1 MKLGRRLGLPF
12 PTFLGVLG
20 SGIRFNK
27 KKKKKKKKRKEK
39 CQSLVCQHNHVVSA
53 GHYSEVRLD
62 FCLGTIWR
70 FLRYPVYGLI
80 VLLYPAGYRIFL
92 KFREIA

>member
-27 KKKKKKKKRKEK
+27 KKKKKKKKKKRKMPEP
-39 CQSLVCQHNHVVSA
+39 
-53 GHYSEVRLD
+53 RLP
-62 FCLGTIWR
+62 T
-70 FLRYPVYGLI
+70 
-80 VLLYPAGYRIFL
+80 
-92 KFREIA
+92 

>member
-20 SGIRFNK
+20 SGIRF
-27 KKKKKKKKRKEK
+27 KKKRKKEKKKRKKKEK

-53 GHYSEVRLD
+53 GHHSEVRLD
-62 FCLGTIWR
+62 FCLGKLNIN
-70 FLRYPVYGLI
+70 
-80 VLLYPAGYRIFL
+80 
-92 KFREIA
+92 

>member
-20 SGIRFNK
+20 SGIRFKEIK
-27 KKKKKKKKRKEK
+27 KEKEEK

-53 GHYSEVRLD
+53 GHHSEVRLG
-62 FCLGTIWR
+62 FCLGKNTM
-70 FLRYPVYGLI
+70 
-80 VLLYPAGYRIFL
+80 
-92 KFREIA
+92 

>member
-20 SGIRFNK
+20 SGIRFK
-27 KKKKKKKKRKEK
+27 KKKKEK

-53 GHYSEVRLD
+53 GHHSEVRLD
-62 FCLGTIWR
+62 FCLGKLAVNKSI
-70 FLRYPVYGLI
+70 
-80 VLLYPAGYRIFL
+80 
-92 KFREIA
+92 